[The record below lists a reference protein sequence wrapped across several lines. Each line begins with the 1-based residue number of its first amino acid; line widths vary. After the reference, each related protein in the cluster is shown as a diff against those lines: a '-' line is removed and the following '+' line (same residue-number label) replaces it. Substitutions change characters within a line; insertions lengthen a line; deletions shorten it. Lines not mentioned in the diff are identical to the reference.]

1 MRHITIDLAK
11 IASAIMLI
19 WLYCHGQIPGLLLA
33 ALLIGAC
40 SVTFTHN
47 RD

>member
-1 MRHITIDLAK
+1 MRHITIDFAK
-11 IASAIMLI
+11 IISAIMLI

-40 SVTFTHN
+40 GLTVTFN